1 MQHVFFQKLIQ
12 SLKIHF
18 NDLVAVKSYFS
29 VQ

>member
-1 MQHVFFQKLIQ
+1 MQHVLIRNLIQ
-12 SLKIHF
+12 SFKNYF

>member
-12 SLKIHF
+12 SFQSHL